1 MNEEKSMA
9 NTSTSCLEMEEN
21 NSIANY
27 SEIIGSQVKSDNRY
41 ISRIVAERII
51 EIANSKK
58 TILLSFLKHRSKS
71 GLVLQYFGLRAS

>member
-27 SEIIGSQVKSDNRY
+27 SEIIGSQVKSENRI
-41 ISRIVAERII
+41 ISRIVTEIII
-51 EIANSKK
+51 EMANSKNY
-58 TILLSFLKHRSKS
+58 IAEFPEA
-71 GLVLQYFGLRAS
+71 Q

>member
-9 NTSTSCLEMEEN
+9 NTSTSCLKMEEN

-51 EIANSKK
+51 EMTNS
-58 TILLSFLKHRSKS
+58 
-71 GLVLQYFGLRAS
+71 

>member
-27 SEIIGSQVKSDNRY
+27 SEIIGSQVKSENRI
-41 ISRIVAERII
+41 ISRIVTEIII
-51 EIANSKK
+51 EMANSK
-58 TILLSFLKHRSKS
+58 TILLSFLKLNSS
-71 GLVLQYFGLRAS
+71 SE

>member
-51 EIANSKK
+51 EMANSKNYVAE
-58 TILLSFLKHRSKS
+58 FPEA
-71 GLVLQYFGLRAS
+71 QYLFRMI

>member
-41 ISRIVAERII
+41 ISRVVAERII
-51 EIANSKK
+51 EMANS
-58 TILLSFLKHRSKS
+58 
-71 GLVLQYFGLRAS
+71 